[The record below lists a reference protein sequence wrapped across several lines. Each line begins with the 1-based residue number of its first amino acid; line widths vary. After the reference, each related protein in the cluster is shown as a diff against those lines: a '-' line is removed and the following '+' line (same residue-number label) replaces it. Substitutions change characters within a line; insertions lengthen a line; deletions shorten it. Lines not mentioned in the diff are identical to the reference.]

1 MTSDKLR
8 PGSHESRRAGCRCH
22 MSRNQYGLGAYIPG
36 HGKPVYEVSPDCPL
50 HAGAVSADDFVDP
63 ASQGSLL

>member
-1 MTSDKLR
+1 
-8 PGSHESRRAGCRCH
+8 